1 MADNPLPLER
11 RGRMGDC
18 IAILGEAAFSLLP
31 LPAGGGLRWGFP
43 RIDFLAARKSDSSVF
58 KPPSPAFPLLRGGRG
73 LLNEPTAHC
82 NTMPIPTFPL
92 LRGEGVIGMSLRLI
106 GSRCP
111 SQPSPRGGRGLVR
124 TLRQAQGERGRNS
137 TADTLRQAHG
147 ER

>member
-1 MADNPLPLER
+1 MKVGVPKD
-11 RGRMGDC
+11 
-18 IAILGEAAFSLLP
+18 
-31 LPAGGGLRWGFP
+31 
-43 RIDFLAARKSDSSVF
+43 RILAAPKSDSSVF

-73 LLNEPTAHC
+73 LLNEPSAHWV
-82 NTMPIPTFPL
+82 TMPIPTFPL